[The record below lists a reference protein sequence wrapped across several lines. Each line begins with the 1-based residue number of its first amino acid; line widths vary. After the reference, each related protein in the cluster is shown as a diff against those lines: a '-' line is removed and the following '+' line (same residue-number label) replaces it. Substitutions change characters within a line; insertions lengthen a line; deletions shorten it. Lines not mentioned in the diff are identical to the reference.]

1 MASPPTPRHNPAPQP
16 QHHHHIHQHCQNWS
30 CGWGPALTV
39 GRRCQPSF
47 GRGAAAESA
56 WQGCCET
63 VRTLRLMRSQGP
75 RARFK
80 EKLFF
85 GSCFSCDVYCKRL
98 WLVLA
103 GEVLVRASPPLNKG
117 GHLKCNN
124 TTVTPFVEMATAGL
138 CVKCPHCTTQPPA
151 HTPPGPTHMLPKGG
165 ERKIS
170 GIFQ

>member
-63 VRTLRLMRSQGP
+63 VRTLRLMMRSQGP

-85 GSCFSCDVYCKRL
+85 GSCFSYDVNCKRL

-103 GEVLVRASPPLNKG
+103 EVLVRASPPLNKG
-117 GHLKCNN
+117 EHLKCNN
-124 TTVTPFVEMATAGL
+124 TTVTPFVEMANLQAF
-138 CVKCPHCTTQPPA
+138 VSSVHTTPRHT
-151 HTPPGPTHMLPKGG
+151 HTPRPH
-165 ERKIS
+165 S
-170 GIFQ
+170 HAA